1 MTVSGLPLR
10 DRFDLYVN
18 PEPNSGC
25 HLWSGAIDPWGY
37 GALNV
42 KGVTAKAHRLA
53 YEFECGEIPKG
64 LSVLHKCDV
73 RVCVNPQHLFLGT
86 RADNMRDMWA
96 KGRGKGSP
104 KGSKAH
110 AAKLSE
116 SDVLAIRSSDER
128 QFLLAKQYGVDATT
142 IRAIRRR
149 RTWTHI

>member
-1 MTVSGLPLR
+1 MTAPNLPLR

-18 PEPNSGC
+18 PEPNTGC
-25 HLWSGAIDPWGY
+25 HLWSGTTDPWGY
-37 GALNV
+37 GALTV

-64 LSVLHKCDV
+64 LSVLHRCDI
-73 RVCVNPQHLFLGT
+73 RVCVNPDHLFVGT

-110 AAKLSE
+110 AAKLTE
-116 SDVLAIRSSDER
+116 ADVLAIRASNDFHSR
-128 QFLLAKQYGVDATT
+128 LAEHYGVDSKT
-142 IRAIRRR
+142 IRCIRKRT
-149 RTWTHI
+149 TWTHI